1 MAMQTDVKAG
11 HLNQSGVVYS
21 GRTRLKGVVNVAT
34 ASAGTVN
41 MWDSLVAQ
49 TSATYARAGNV
60 VTVTSNAHGLA
71 VGQSIGIVY
80 AAGGATNGNYY
91 VQSVTTNTF
100 TLTDLNSGTVTAGTA
115 ASWNAGGWLM
125 SYDTA
130 AAASTVNIVIPGE
143 GIIAKTG
150 IYIQMSNQTNVTV
163 FYG

>member
-1 MAMQTDVKAG
+1 MAMQTDVRAG
-11 HLNQSGVVYS
+11 HLNQSGVVFA
-21 GRTRLKGVVNVAT
+21 GRTRLKGIINVAT

-41 MWDSLVAQ
+41 MWDSTAAQ

-60 VTVTSNAHGLA
+60 VTVTSNAHGLV
-71 VGQSIGIVY
+71 VGQTVGISY

-91 VQSVTTNTF
+91 VQSVTTNTY

-115 ASWNAGGWLM
+115 CNWNAGGWLM

-150 IYIQMSNQTNVTV
+150 IYIQMTNQTNVTI